1 MIFFFVEPSA
11 TQLIVQFLE
20 RSGLGSII
28 LVECLLWDMIHIFFT
43 KLSKFNIL
51 IFLSIY
57 ILASATKKVPAMGF
71 KVVCSKMYVT
81 DFTLCCYFNFNP
93 CARICIDKISK
104 FTIIYLTYSLS
115 WMLTFLYILEYWTIW
130 SSTQWKQK
138 VPLSFPVSIEGCC
151 ILKMEFGNLRR
162 QVSSKC
168 FVLKLLTFC
177 ECIKLVYLIVG
188 IKGPTCM

>member
-93 CARICIDKISK
+93 CARIFIDKMSK
-104 FTIIYLTYSLS
+104 FTKYLTYSLS
-115 WMLTFLYILEYWTIW
+115 WMLTFLYIN
-130 SSTQWKQK
+130 
-138 VPLSFPVSIEGCC
+138 FR
-151 ILKMEFGNLRR
+151 ILDHLKFH
-162 QVSSKC
+162 QVK
-168 FVLKLLTFC
+168 T
-177 ECIKLVYLIVG
+177 
-188 IKGPTCM
+188 KGPVVFPS